1 MKVFTIRDV
10 EESTQTF
17 SGSNT
22 IDVNDW
28 LHEFEKMATFCS
40 WIEFQKNKEIHI
52 KDENILISKINI
64 KENLPK
70 VVQIDIVQET
80 NEIDPTHIENPG
92 HQQFIKDLQQFIKEQ
107 L

>member
-40 WIEFQKNKEIHI
+40 WIEFQKVIYC
-52 KDENILISKINI
+52 
-64 KENLPK
+64 
-70 VVQIDIVQET
+70 T
-80 NEIDPTHIENPG
+80 RY
-92 HQQFIKDLQQFIKEQ
+92 
-107 L
+107 